1 MSGLQGNDAT
11 GILALGFSEVSFPL
25 QSHYLRTVNLSC
37 LQPKAYLHIHP
48 LPSPAPEHQT
58 QGKLPQFILYPRL
71 QPGPHPFLLLPSC
84 SFSPSTSIEPS
95 RPANS
100 KSPFALNPSSSKCG
114 LIVFPSVSVSSG
126 CCNKIPQTRCGL
138 DRDAVPHS
146 PGGWK
151 SKIKVPSGLVSGE
164 ISPPG
169 LKMAVF
175 SLHPH
180 LPAFLCV
187 CGDRDRGGDL

>member
-1 MSGLQGNDAT
+1 MPHLN
-11 GILALGFSEVSFPL
+11 F
-25 QSHYLRTVNLSC
+25 SC
-37 LQPKAYLHIHP
+37 LQPRAYLHIHS
-48 LPSPAPEHQT
+48 LPCPAPEPQT
-58 QGKLPQFILYPRL
+58 QGKSPQFILYPRL

-84 SFSPSTSIEPS
+84 SFSPSASIEP

-126 CCNKIPQTRCGL
+126 CCNKIPQTGCGL

-164 ISPPG
+164 TSPPR

-180 LPAFLCV
+180 LPASPCM
-187 CGDRDRGGDL
+187 CGDRDGGGDL